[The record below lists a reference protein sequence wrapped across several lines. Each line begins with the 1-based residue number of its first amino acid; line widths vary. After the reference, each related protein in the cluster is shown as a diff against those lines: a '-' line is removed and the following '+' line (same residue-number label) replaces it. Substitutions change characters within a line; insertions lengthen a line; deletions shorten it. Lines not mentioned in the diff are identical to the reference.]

1 MSLLLD
7 LLEATYDLYKK
18 MEDIRPG
25 SLLNSLI
32 NNLIPSFSSVG
43 LTMKAP
49 ILKAL
54 HDSHLKIMMQAKSS
68 SPELDRNLAKAIL
81 DIKYPGT
88 ENKPIKEHPKHT
100 SASASSSTGDA
111 SEMKNEPHKFDI
123 VSEILKA
130 GAHFVYGN
138 ITKEAAANTID
149 GLLPTL
155 EKAFANIEGVDVY
168 FFKVKEF
175 LRQAADLKENEMLKQ
190 RFLDT
195 EIEAGKKTRRIT
207 ALEEEIRQT
216 KAASKTADDTQ
227 TEKILELQTKLFR
240 APNGATTTVVVDLN
254 AALDANQKL
263 AQKLKVAESEKAALI
278 KQASDRISLL
288 EKTLRAERQKNAAQA
303 QAQTSAETPT
313 TKPTN
318 PAGLV
323 SGIPASF
330 SMSRM
335 VSNLSG
341 LGMGSGKPSTM
352 FNHSIVVN
360 GRNGT
365 LHTAAS
371 TTQAASTPTVQSTT
385 PKPGQGNSY

>member
-1 MSLLLD
+1 
-7 LLEATYDLYKK
+7 
-18 MEDIRPG
+18 
-25 SLLNSLI
+25 
-32 NNLIPSFSSVG
+32 
-43 LTMKAP
+43 
-49 ILKAL
+49 
-54 HDSHLKIMMQAKSS
+54 
-68 SPELDRNLAKAIL
+68 
-81 DIKYPGT
+81 
-88 ENKPIKEHPKHT
+88 
-100 SASASSSTGDA
+100 
-111 SEMKNEPHKFDI
+111 
-123 VSEILKA
+123 
-130 GAHFVYGN
+130 
-138 ITKEAAANTID
+138 
-149 GLLPTL
+149 LPTL